1 MRGLGQF
8 DLGFS
13 FFSILDRREES
24 MEEQIFTPK
33 IKNGSIITIGIDNG
47 VSKLTI
53 TVDKHF
59 NLFQKKMIEWC
70 FGFKVEDYTEE

>member
-1 MRGLGQF
+1 
-8 DLGFS
+8 
-13 FFSILDRREES
+13 
-24 MEEQIFTPK
+24 MEGQIFIHK
-33 IKNGSIITIGIDNG
+33 IKNGSLIIIGNEDNP
-47 VSKLTI
+47 VKALTI